1 MLKLERQ
8 VKEEGRQSP
17 VRFLEHPTIRID
29 METVR
34 EALSGL

>member
-17 VRFLEHPTIRID
+17 VRFLEPTIRID